1 MFDYFYFS
9 LFFSMLFSS
18 NAFTALS
25 IAMAVQFYDIVW
37 LGVLIS
43 VSERQGQKSLQSIQL

>member
-9 LFFSMLFSS
+9 LFFSMLFS

-43 VSERQGQKSLQSIQL
+43 VSEGQRQKLLQSIQ